1 MANSSQ
7 DLERRLREALR
18 VRNYS
23 LATER
28 QYVHWARRYVRFHR
42 SQGPGALGAPSIS
55 AFLEDLA
62 VRRSVSPATQHQAL
76 CALVFFYRHVLGR
89 EPGAFSDFVKARRR
103 PRLPLVLSREDVGR
117 LLAEMDGIEAVVA
130 ALLYGSG
137 LRLSDALRLRVK
149 DLDFERRELRVRS
162 GKGDKDRRTILPD
175 ALVPGL
181 HRGIA
186 WSRRLFERDLAR
198 GVADVE
204 LPHAL
209 GRKYPNARR
218 ELAWR
223 FVFSAEG
230 LSFCPRTRVR
240 RRHPLHPSRLQRA
253 VRAARRAA
261 GIDRPA
267 GCHRLRH
274 SFATHLLEDGYDIR
288 TVQDLLGH
296 ADVRTTM
303 IYTHVLNRG
312 GRGVSSPLGQLP
324 RSRVA
329 LFSHHR
335 SGARVDLEAAGSPHA
350 PRVAGRPGRRRA
362 QRGRGAR
369 RPSAT

>member
-1 MANSSQ
+1 MAEPSQ
-7 DLERRLREALR
+7 DLEQRLREALR
-18 VRNYS
+18 IRNYS

-42 SQGPGALGAPSIS
+42 ARRPGPLGAPSIR

-76 CALVFFYRHVLGR
+76 CAVVFFYRHVLGR
-89 EPGAFSDFVKARRR
+89 EPGEFSDFVKARRR
-103 PRLPLVLSREDVGR
+103 PRLPLVLSREEVGR
-117 LLAEMDGIEAVVA
+117 LLAELDGIEAVVA

-137 LRLSDALRLRVK
+137 LRLSEALRLRVK
-149 DLDFERRELRVRS
+149 DLDFERRELTVRS

-175 ALVPGL
+175 ALAPSL
-181 HRGIA
+181 RRAIA

-209 GRKYPNARR
+209 ARKYQNARQ

-223 FVFSAEG
+223 FVFSAAD
-230 LSFCPRTRVR
+230 LSTCPRTGIR
-240 RRHPLHPSRLQRA
+240 RRHHLHPTRVQRA

-261 GIDRPA
+261 GIDRPV
-267 GCHRLRH
+267 GCHTLRH

-288 TVQDLLGH
+288 TVQELLGH

-312 GRGVSSPLGQLP
+312 GRGVRSPLGELP
-324 RSRVA
+324 R
-329 LFSHHR
+329 
-335 SGARVDLEAAGSPHA
+335 
-350 PRVAGRPGRRRA
+350 
-362 QRGRGAR
+362 
-369 RPSAT
+369 